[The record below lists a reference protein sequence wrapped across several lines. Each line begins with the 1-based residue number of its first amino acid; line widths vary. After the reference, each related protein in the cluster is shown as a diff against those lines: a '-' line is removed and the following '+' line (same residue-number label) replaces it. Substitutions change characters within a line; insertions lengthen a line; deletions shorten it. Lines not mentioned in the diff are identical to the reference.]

1 MLHDEDSLVNDLE
14 ALGVNKG
21 DVLLVRADLGKVG
34 KVKGRIGETIINAL
48 LTAVGIEGTI
58 IALSFTKTFLLQKID
73 KKYVFDNNT
82 VPITG
87 ALAKLF
93 LKHPSSIRSRHPSN
107 SFVAIGRYASELL
120 EGHDENSLSFSPIE
134 KLLQLNGKMI
144 LIGCVDTSPGFT
156 TVHYAQQKLGLTSR
170 NLLSNK
176 IGVYF
181 ERNSQ
186 IKLFKR
192 KDFGGCSKGF
202 YKFYS
207 YYINNKKLK
216 SGRFGNANTIVIES
230 NDAFNIE
237 YEILKKNPRFAL
249 CDIPDCLSCRGT
261 VLYNKRDMPL
271 FYLKYFPLVI
281 KKMYLRPVKK

>member
-93 LKHPSSIRSRHPSN
+93 LK
-107 SFVAIGRYASELL
+107 
-120 EGHDENSLSFSPIE
+120 
-134 KLLQLNGKMI
+134 
-144 LIGCVDTSPGFT
+144 
-156 TVHYAQQKLGLTSR
+156 
-170 NLLSNK
+170 
-176 IGVYF
+176 
-181 ERNSQ
+181 
-186 IKLFKR
+186 
-192 KDFGGCSKGF
+192 
-202 YKFYS
+202 
-207 YYINNKKLK
+207 
-216 SGRFGNANTIVIES
+216 
-230 NDAFNIE
+230 
-237 YEILKKNPRFAL
+237 
-249 CDIPDCLSCRGT
+249 
-261 VLYNKRDMPL
+261 
-271 FYLKYFPLVI
+271 
-281 KKMYLRPVKK
+281 